1 MNKTVLWLI
10 AIAIT
15 LGAAIYQRLTGP
27 THPKR
32 VKLEINNKSF
42 DLRLS
47 RSHGG
52 TDEAPIELNID
63 DASIQAELHYMFFP
77 AHDGEEWKTA
87 NFKKGA
93 EKMTAYMPN
102 QPMAGKLQY
111 YISFTDGDKMV
122 EIEKDTPIVIR
133 FKGAVPKYVLFPHI
147 FFMFFGMLLAN
158 AAGLFA
164 FAKLPQYKLYTNLTF
179 LFFIIGGLIL
189 GPLVQKYA
197 FGELWTGI
205 PFGWDLTDNKTLFGF
220 VFWLLAVL
228 GNWKKDRP
236 YLTIIATVAVLIIF
250 SIPHSMYGSELNRS
264 TGEVTQGF
272 VSFFNF
278 LW

>member
-1 MNKTVLWLI
+1 MNKTILWLI

-15 LGAAIYQRLTGP
+15 LSAAIYQRLTGP

-32 VKLEINNKSF
+32 VKLEINDKEFN
-42 DLRLS
+42 LRLL

-52 TDEAPIELNID
+52 TDEAPIELNIT
-63 DASIQAELHYMFFP
+63 DASVQAELHYKFFP
-77 AHDGEEWKTA
+77 EHADEEWKIVP
-87 NFKKGA
+87 FKKDA
-93 EKMTAYMPN
+93 EKMTAYLPN

-111 YISFTDGDKMV
+111 YISFTDSDKTV
-122 EIEKDTPIVIR
+122 EIEKDAPIVIR
-133 FKGAVPKYVLFPHI
+133 FKGAVPEFVLYPHI
-147 FFMFFGMLLAN
+147 FFMFFGMLFAN

-164 FAKLPQYKLYTNLTF
+164 LAKRPQYKLYTTITF
-179 LFFIIGGLIL
+179 VFLIIGGLIL

-220 VFWLLAVL
+220 IFWLIAVI

-236 YLTIIATVAVLIIF
+236 YLTIIASVAVLIIF
-250 SIPHSMYGSELNRS
+250 SIPHSMYGSELDRS
-264 TGEVTQGF
+264 TGVVTQGF
-272 VSFFNF
+272 ISVFHF